1 MQHLIP
7 KATPLA
13 KEITS
18 QVRKIHFYIR
28 QLNKTNLRLMRI
40 QIMVGWMMS

>member
-1 MQHLIP
+1 MKHLIQ
-7 KATPLA
+7 KATPLS

-18 QVRKIHFYIR
+18 HVRKIHFYIR
-28 QLNKTNLRLMRI
+28 QLNKTYLRLMRI